1 MAAFPKT
8 AAETYAKANASLQ
21 KLHADGAMAKIKAKY
36 GL

>member
-8 AAETYAKANASLQ
+8 AAENYNTANASLK
-21 KLHADGAMAKIKAKY
+21 KLHADGTIAKIKAKY